1 MKENKGITLVAL
13 IITIIVMMILVG
25 VSVSM
30 LINSDLLGTA
40 KNAGIKFRDNMDAEQ
55 SFGTGSIKIAG
66 ESGEKTWDEYMQS
79 ICNHEFGEWVVVSEP
94 ESIYVDGERY
104 RDCEKCGIRQTETI
118 KMNECEE
125 EAHTYGEYIIDVAA
139 TCQEKGEQHKICSTC
154 GKKVT
159 EEIAVDTVN
168 GHNYTGATCI
178 AKATCT
184 ICGGKGDFAE
194 HTYENEEC
202 SVCGFVL
209 SSLSAADFASKS
221 SSFKKLYYG
230 KTVDYGVNYGDKSE
244 DGHGTTKNAWE
255 IFYIGSSPTNPTQN
269 NIYLITRG
277 YLSKSTLLYSSYN
290 GTSDFVDAEGNVVL
304 NETKYLAVA
313 AGWLNKTYDPTA
325 ETKLLYSSTN
335 KNMKSIQYLLDSTV
349 TKWSGLKN
357 EKADWVIGGPTLEMF
372 IASYNDYYDTNLE
385 VSVPGVGSI
394 GYTVPEGL
402 EDSKLRGIYL
412 NHPTTWNG
420 EPSSYFLACPVNRT
434 GTASVGVVSAS
445 DGVFGN
451 SAMSSS
457 HYGPSSFRPLVCL
470 SSDVQITWNE
480 AEGQFD
486 LSLPTTQ

>member
-55 SFGTGSIKIAG
+55 IMGTGNIQIG
-66 ESGEKTWDEYMQS
+66 DKTWDEYMQS

-184 ICGGKGDFAE
+184 ICG
-194 HTYENEEC
+194 EEIGELAVHRYDEGAC
-202 SVCGFVL
+202 QVCGVAQP
-209 SSLSAADFASKS
+209 STLSAAEIAVMSRAVKRDE
-221 SSFKKLYYG
+221 YYG
-230 KTVDYGVNYGDKSE
+230 KTVDYGVDYGDRTE
-244 DGHGTTKNAWE
+244 DGYGTSKNAWE
-255 IFYIGSSPTNPTQN
+255 IFYIGPNPADSSENH
-269 NIYLITRG
+269 IYLITRG
-277 YLSKSTLLYSSYN
+277 YFSGGLSITGYN
-290 GTSDFVDAEGNVVL
+290 GTSDFVNAEGDVVL
-304 NETKYLAVA
+304 AATKFPAVA
-313 AGWLNKTYDPTA
+313 AGWLNKVYDPTA
-325 ETKLLYSSTN
+325 ETKLQYSSSYN
-335 KNMKSIQYLLDSTV
+335 NMKATEYLLDSTV
-349 TKWSGLKN
+349 TKWSGLKS
-357 EKADWVIGGPTLEMF
+357 EKADWVIGGPTYEML
-372 IASYNDYYDTNLE
+372 IASYNDYYDKSLE
-385 VSVPGVGSI
+385 LSVPRAGSG
-394 GYTVPEGL
+394 GYVY
-402 EDSKLRGIYL
+402 SA
-412 NHPTTWNG
+412 PT
-420 EPSSYFLACPVNRT
+420 PFPT
-434 GTASVGVVSAS
+434 GTYLCHNQEYCLASPSIVNGGDYMNKQPTRGGGVDFAAY
-445 DGVFGN
+445 N
-451 SAMSSS
+451 TANLKI
-457 HYGPSSFRPLVCL
+457 RPVVCL
-470 SSDVQITWNE
+470 SSTVQITWNE
-480 AEGQFD
+480 AEGQFNLD
-486 LSLPTTQ
+486 